1 MGGLYFEYVVD
12 YLNEHDVKE
21 HKEQQ
26 QKAPQKPNQLTSSLK
41 DLIKKLAKPK
51 Q

>member
-1 MGGLYFEYVVD
+1 MEGLYFEYVID
-12 YLNEHDVKE
+12 YLTDDHFEIVRE
-21 HKEQQ
+21 E
-26 QKAPQKPNQLTSSLK
+26 KALQKPNKLTATLK